1 MQNASHDLKILR
13 VLRGISVFRRQTA
26 RYSLIGGWRCGDIN
40 SLSVEVLR
48 WSTPQFTYVYVGSV
62 SWAVRHQSAALLDGP
77 GRMYAFSMQAESL
90 GRKHHIIDIQW
101 ESWRGVVWKW
111 LVHTTWRGMYTICYC
126 EQECLGSG
134 WGVDLATKCYTST
147 FQGITS
153 PSWPWDSLKRVF
165 CRWQQGATKLLSGV
179 YFDGSWWRGHR
190 HTTPGV
196 VFEGFSSICA
206 FGAQGP
212 YVILVFCNC
221 PRRRL
226 QSAAKNDVHWS
237 TAGTFSHIFSIDILQ
252 ISWISKLCDLVICF
266 IAEACEWLGLGQRQS
281 S

>member
-1 MQNASHDLKILR
+1 MQVIVAGCRMLHT
-13 VLRGISVFRRQTA
+13 ISRYFEYCGAFLSFDGQTA

-48 WSTPQFTYVYVGSV
+48 WSTPQFAYVYVGSV

-134 WGVDLATKCYTST
+134 WGVDPGNKVLHFDVS
-147 FQGITS
+147 GHHITVMTLGF
-153 PSWPWDSLKRVF
+153 P
-165 CRWQQGATKLLSGV
+165 QAGV
-179 YFDGSWWRGHR
+179 
-190 HTTPGV
+190 
-196 VFEGFSSICA
+196 
-206 FGAQGP
+206 
-212 YVILVFCNC
+212 L
-221 PRRRL
+221 
-226 QSAAKNDVHWS
+226 
-237 TAGTFSHIFSIDILQ
+237 
-252 ISWISKLCDLVICF
+252 
-266 IAEACEWLGLGQRQS
+266 
-281 S
+281 